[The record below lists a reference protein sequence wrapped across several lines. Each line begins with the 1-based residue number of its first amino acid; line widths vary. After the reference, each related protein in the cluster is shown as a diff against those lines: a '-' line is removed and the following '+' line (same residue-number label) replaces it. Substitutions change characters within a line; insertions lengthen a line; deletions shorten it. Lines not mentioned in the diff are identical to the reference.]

1 MEASSWNGLIVP
13 AGTPKEII
21 ARLHGEVVAVMK
33 VPKRDRLLG
42 AGVEPLVNT
51 PAEFP
56 PTSIA
61 KRRDMQ
67 VLRESG
73 ARVD

>member
-1 MEASSWNGLIVP
+1 MVP

-33 VPKRDRLLG
+33 LPEVRDRLLA

-51 PAEFP
+51 PAEFAAFIDAE
-56 PTSIA
+56 TARYA
-61 KRRDMQ
+61 K
-67 VLRESG
+67 VVRESG
-73 ARVD
+73 ARID